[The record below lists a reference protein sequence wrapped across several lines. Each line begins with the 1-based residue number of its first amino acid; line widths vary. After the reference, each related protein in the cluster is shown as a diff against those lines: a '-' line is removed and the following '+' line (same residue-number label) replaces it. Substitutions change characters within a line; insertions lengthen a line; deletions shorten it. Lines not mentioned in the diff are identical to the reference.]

1 MIRFLL
7 LFVLFIPL
15 SCSGPK
21 TVLICGD
28 HVCVN
33 KNEAKLYFEDN
44 LTLEVKIIDKKQKK
58 KSLDLVQLNLKE
70 NAKQR
75 TINIIQKEKTNQP
88 IKVLSN
94 KEIQIIK
101 KDIKDKKKIKR
112 ITSKKLKKDKNKLKV
127 TSGKNKNESLT
138 KIPKKIINNK
148 MNSVDICTILEE
160 CSIDQISNYLIKMGK
175 NKRFPDITVRE

>member
-1 MIRFLL
+1 MIRLLL
-7 LFVLFIPL
+7 LFLLFVPL
-15 SCSGPK
+15 SCSNPK

-44 LTLEVKIIDKKQKK
+44 LTLEVKIINKKQKK
-58 KSLDLVQLNLKE
+58 SVDLVQLNLKE
-70 NAKQR
+70 NTEKKS
-75 TINIIQKEKTNQP
+75 INIIQKKKTNQP

-101 KDIKDKKKIKR
+101 KDIKDKKKVKR
-112 ITSKKLKKDKNKLKV
+112 ITLKKKKKKKKKLKV
-127 TSGKNKNESLT
+127 TPGKTKTESLT

>member
-1 MIRFLL
+1 MIRLLL
-7 LFVLFIPL
+7 LFLLFVPL
-15 SCSGPK
+15 SCSNPK

-28 HVCVN
+28 HVCVD

-44 LTLEVKIIDKKQKK
+44 LTLEVKIINKKQKK
-58 KSLDLVQLNLKE
+58 SVDLVQLNLKE
-70 NAKQR
+70 NTEKKS
-75 TINIIQKEKTNQP
+75 INIIQKKNTSQP

-101 KDIKDKKKIKR
+101 KNIKDKKKAKR
-112 ITSKKLKKDKNKLKV
+112 ITSKKTKKKKKKLKV
-127 TSGKNKNESLT
+127 SSEIT
-138 KIPKKIINNK
+138 KAENSTKVQKKIINNNLK
-148 MNSVDICTILEE
+148 HSIDICTILEE